1 MAPSYQHPIVVIDT
15 TDSTNLFAQEM
26 LLSGTIQHG
35 TVIFAKNQ
43 RKGRGQRGNTW
54 HSQEGLNLTFS
65 IGLFPRKLN
74 IKRQFELNQ
83 FISLAICDYLTATG
97 LNEVH
102 VKWPND
108 ILVNG
113 NKIAGI
119 LLENSIRGE
128 MVHAVIAGIG
138 LNVNQE
144 LFEGTYKIEP
154 TSIKL
159 VSGKNLN
166 LMEALE
172 NLLVFIMQRYNQLME
187 NNTTILRN
195 EYESRLYKL
204 NESCVLTS
212 SEISWHGIIRGIDD
226 EGRLKI
232 EDPDGDIIPHSKTD
246 LKIIA

>member
-1 MAPSYQHPIVVIDT
+1 M
-15 TDSTNLFAQEM
+15 
-26 LLSGTIQHG
+26 
-35 TVIFAKNQ
+35 
-43 RKGRGQRGNTW
+43 
-54 HSQEGLNLTFS
+54 
-65 IGLFPRKLN
+65 
-74 IKRQFELNQ
+74 
-83 FISLAICDYLTATG
+83 
-97 LNEVH
+97 H

-108 ILVNG
+108 VLVNG

-128 MVHAVIAGIG
+128 MVYAVIAGIG

-232 EDPDGDIIPHSKTD
+232 EDPDGNIIPHNKAD